1 MLVMT
6 RGINDRVADDTTFAK
21 RVTEGIAR
29 FTRRDW
35 GDVGEEDWSTNAEN
49 IQSLLDGGGGFVL
62 ASYEGENG
70 LDKFWIIRDAQATT
84 VLFPSE
90 Y

>member
-6 RGINDRVADDTTFAK
+6 RGINDRVADDNTFAR
-21 RVTEGIAR
+21 RVTEGVAR
-29 FTRRDW
+29 FARKDW
-35 GDVGEEDWSTNAEN
+35 GDVSEDDWVTNAEN
-49 IQSLLDGGGGFVL
+49 IESLSGGGGGFVL

-70 LDKFWIIRDAQATT
+70 LDKFWIIRDTQATT